1 MILLDALQERNS
13 AAARQAIQDDILEGG
28 ALLVKL
34 LSKIEKGEAVVKED
48 AEGNMQLEFLTPA
61 MR

>member
-1 MILLDALQERNS
+1 LQERN
-13 AAARQAIQDDILEGG
+13 AVAARQAIQDDILEGG

-48 AEGNMQLEFLTPA
+48 ADGNMHLEFLTPA
-61 MR
+61 VG